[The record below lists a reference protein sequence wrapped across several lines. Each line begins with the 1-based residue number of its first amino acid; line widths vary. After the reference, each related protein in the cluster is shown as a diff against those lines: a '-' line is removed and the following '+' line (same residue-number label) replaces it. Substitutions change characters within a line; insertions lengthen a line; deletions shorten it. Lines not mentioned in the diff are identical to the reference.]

1 MRQAFITGFLGV
13 AVFSTLAMAQGDP
26 AVQTPQ
32 QAPKTEAAGGR
43 GATIGASVQEGR
55 PAAGRGGRVA
65 AAPAAATTAISPKDL
80 KYPPLR
86 PIQIPNITSLTLP
99 NGMKLMLLEDHELP
113 VINGVARVHA
123 GTLLDPP
130 ERIGL
135 ASAAGALLR
144 SGGTAAKTPD
154 QVDNLLETLAANIE
168 SSADESSIRVSFSAL
183 TENLATV
190 LGVFKEILTQPE
202 FRQDKID
209 AMRAQMRT
217 LIAARNDD
225 PATIAHRELAALIY
239 GRDNPYGWIPQYAT
253 LDRITRKDLRD
264 YYTRYFFPA
273 NTTLEVWGD
282 FDSDQMKAAI
292 QKEFANWN
300 AASQPAPVFPK
311 WKEAAAGGVYL
322 AEKKD
327 AAQAVFAIGHA
338 GGKAS
343 DKDLPALQVMA
354 AILATGSKGR
364 LPEKARTRTGAPHD
378 IRCTWQTPYDHT
390 GLFEIIGSTGNS
402 GAVDVIRGIREE
414 VQRITTAEVT
424 EQELTGARDKLLNGL
439 VFAYDGRAK
448 LLSRQ
453 MLLDFYDYP
462 KDYLPQYQKALQAV
476 TRADVLRVS
485 KQYLAPDKL
494 AIVVVANPAN
504 FAEPLDKLGSPVTQL
519 DLAIPEAQVE
529 PIVTT
534 DASLAEG
541 KALLQ
546 RAQEAMGGVQKL
558 LAIKDYTETASYQ
571 IDSGIPNIGGT
582 KLTETD
588 RWIAPSGFRQDSV
601 LPAGRVAV
609 YTDGRLGWIATP
621 QGWGGLAGMQMKQ
634 VQSDL
639 FRTWFRLILSDL
651 VEGRTVNAVDGAS
664 LQVSDPVGQNC
675 KIEFDSKTGLP
686 QRITYD
692 TAQAVGP
699 PLYTEEVLE
708 DYRDVEGIKL
718 PFKIT
723 VNQSGKKFAD
733 VIVTEYKLNS
743 GLKVTDL
750 ARRPM

>member
-1 MRQAFITGFLGV
+1 MRQAFMTGFLGL
-13 AVFSTLAMAQGDP
+13 AVLSTQAMAQGDP
-26 AVQTPQ
+26 AVQTTQ
-32 QAPKTEAAGGR
+32 QAPKAEAAGGR
-43 GATIGASVQEGR
+43 GAASGTSAQEGQP
-55 PAAGRGGRVA
+55 PAAGRGGGGS
-65 AAPAAATTAISPKDL
+65 AAPAAAATPTPKDL

-86 PIQIPNITSLTLP
+86 PIQIPNVTSVTLP

-113 VINGVARVHA
+113 VIKGVALVHA

-135 ASAAGALLR
+135 AAAAGALLR
-144 SGGTAAKTPD
+144 SGGTAVKTPD
-154 QVDNLLETLAANIE
+154 QVDNVLETMAATIE
-168 SSADESSIRVSFSAL
+168 SSADESSTRVSFSAL
-183 TENLATV
+183 TENLGTV
-190 LGVFKEILTQPE
+190 LGVFREVLTQPE
-202 FRQDKID
+202 FRPDKID
-209 AMRAQMRT
+209 ALRAQMRAA
-217 LIAARNDD
+217 IAARNGD
-225 PATIAHRELAALIY
+225 PATIAHRELAALVY
-239 GRDNPYGWIPQYAT
+239 GRDNPYGWMTQYAT

-264 YYTRYFFPA
+264 YYTRYFSPA

-282 FDSDQMKAAI
+282 FDSGQMQAAI
-292 QKEFANWN
+292 QKEFADWN
-300 AASQPAPVFPK
+300 AAPQAAPVFPK

-322 AEKKD
+322 AEKKE
-327 AAQAVFAIGHA
+327 ATQTAFAMGHA
-338 GGKAS
+338 GVKAS
-343 DKDLPALQVMA
+343 DRDLPSLQVMA
-354 AILATGSKGR
+354 AILASGTKGR
-364 LPEKARTRTGAPHD
+364 LPEKARARTGAPHD
-378 IRCTWQTPYDHT
+378 IRCVWQTPYDHT
-390 GLFEIIGSTGNS
+390 GLFEITGSTGNI

-439 VFAYDGRAK
+439 VLAYDGHSK

-462 KDYLPQYQKALQAV
+462 KDYLTQYQKALQAV

-494 AIVVVANPAN
+494 AIVVVANPVN
-504 FAEPLDKLGSPVTQL
+504 FAEPLDKLGSPVNQL
-519 DLAIPEAQVE
+519 DLAIPEAPVE

-546 RAQEAMGGVQKL
+546 KAQAAMGGAQRL
-558 LAIKDYTETASYQ
+558 LAITDYTEIASYE
-571 IDSGIPNIGGT
+571 IDSGVPNIGGT

-601 LPAGRVAV
+601 LSAGRVAV

-621 QGWGGLAGMQMKQ
+621 QGWGGLAGTQMKQ
-634 VQSDL
+634 MQSEL
-639 FRTWFRLILSDL
+639 FRTWFRLMLSDL

-664 LQVSDPVGQNC
+664 LQISDPVGQNC

-686 QRITYD
+686 RRVTYD

-699 PLYTEEVLE
+699 PLYTEELLDDFRE
-708 DYRDVEGIKL
+708 VEGIKL

-723 VNQSGKKFAD
+723 INQSGKKFAD
-733 VIVTEYKLNS
+733 VTVTEYKLNS
-743 GLKVTDL
+743 GLKIIDL